1 MNKGYNKFSTN
12 KLTEFRRPPQVKSS
26 KAQILTK
33 FHKIPEIQFE
43 DQQLTSFSGI
53 VIFQLLFKNL
63 NLKNKLKKCFTHLK
77 VSPIFGHHLIL
88 LLLIVH
94 LILGFR
100 RLREIKYYRDDPMVL
115 RLMGMKSL
123 PDVSTISRSLGHL
136 DDKSVKNIQN
146 LSSSFVIDGLHRE
159 QFRRITLDFDGS
171 VLSTRGHA
179 QGSAIGFNKS
189 KKGARSYYPL
199 FCTIAQ
205 TGQFLDMH
213 HRPGNVHDSNGAA
226 DFMLKCFK
234 LIKSHLPGVVLESR
248 MDGAFFNKNI
258 VSLMASNQIKFTVSV
273 PFARFAEL
281 KQMIETCESW
291 SDIDKTWSF
300 FESQWKPKSW
310 NDEYRFVFTRKK
322 VKKPQKGPLQLDLFE
337 PVSREYQYKVILTN
351 KTESAKAIVQFH
363 NGRGSQELLFGHAK
377 NDTALSLIPCK
388 RLEANQVFTLASMMA
403 HNFSREMQMVAHPA
417 ASRAKAKRPAAW
429 TFQRLETIR
438 RQIIQRAGRLIRPQ
452 KKLTLTL
459 SPNTAVKEDLL
470 FLMDALQKAA

>member
-1 MNKGYNKFSTN
+1 
-12 KLTEFRRPPQVKSS
+12 VKSS

-94 LILGFR
+94 LILGFK

-123 PDVSTISRSLGHL
+123 PDVSTISRNLSQL

-146 LSSSFVIDGLHRE
+146 LSRSFVIDGLHRE

-179 QGSAIGFNKS
+179 QGSAVGFNKS

-205 TGQFLDMH
+205 TGQFFDMH

-226 DFMLKCFK
+226 DFMLKCFEH
-234 LIKSHLPGVVLESR
+234 IKSHLPGAILESR
-248 MDGAFFNKNI
+248 MDGAFFNKDI
-258 VSLMASNQIKFTVSV
+258 VSLMASNQIKFT
-273 PFARFAEL
+273 PWRC
-281 KQMIETCESW
+281 K
-291 SDIDKTWSF
+291 KT
-300 FESQWKPKSW
+300 
-310 NDEYRFVFTRKK
+310 
-322 VKKPQKGPLQLDLFE
+322 
-337 PVSREYQYKVILTN
+337 
-351 KTESAKAIVQFH
+351 
-363 NGRGSQELLFGHAK
+363 
-377 NDTALSLIPCK
+377 
-388 RLEANQVFTLASMMA
+388 
-403 HNFSREMQMVAHPA
+403 
-417 ASRAKAKRPAAW
+417 
-429 TFQRLETIR
+429 
-438 RQIIQRAGRLIRPQ
+438 
-452 KKLTLTL
+452 
-459 SPNTAVKEDLL
+459 
-470 FLMDALQKAA
+470 

>member
-1 MNKGYNKFSTN
+1 MNKGYNQFSTN

-94 LILGFR
+94 LILGFK

-123 PDVSTISRSLGHL
+123 PDVSTISRNLSQL

-146 LSSSFVIDGLHRE
+146 LSRSFVIDGLHRE

-179 QGSAIGFNKS
+179 QGSAVGFNKS

-205 TGQFLDMH
+205 TGQFFDMH

-226 DFMLKCFK
+226 DFMLKCFEH
-234 LIKSHLPGVVLESR
+234 IKSHLPGAILESR
-248 MDGAFFNKNI
+248 MDGAFFNKDI
-258 VSLMASNQIKFTVSV
+258 VSLMASNQIKFT
-273 PFARFAEL
+273 PWRC
-281 KQMIETCESW
+281 K
-291 SDIDKTWSF
+291 KT
-300 FESQWKPKSW
+300 
-310 NDEYRFVFTRKK
+310 
-322 VKKPQKGPLQLDLFE
+322 
-337 PVSREYQYKVILTN
+337 
-351 KTESAKAIVQFH
+351 
-363 NGRGSQELLFGHAK
+363 
-377 NDTALSLIPCK
+377 
-388 RLEANQVFTLASMMA
+388 
-403 HNFSREMQMVAHPA
+403 
-417 ASRAKAKRPAAW
+417 
-429 TFQRLETIR
+429 
-438 RQIIQRAGRLIRPQ
+438 
-452 KKLTLTL
+452 
-459 SPNTAVKEDLL
+459 
-470 FLMDALQKAA
+470 

>member
-1 MNKGYNKFSTN
+1 MNKGYNRFTTN
-12 KLTEFRRPPQVKSS
+12 KLTKFRRPPQVKSS
-26 KAQILTK
+26 KAHILTK

-63 NLKNKLKKCFTHLK
+63 NLKNKLKKCFNHLK

-100 RLREIKYYRDDPMVL
+100 RLREIKYYKDDPMVL

-123 PDVSTISRSLGHL
+123 PDVSTISRSLSQL
-136 DDKSVKNIQN
+136 DDTSVKNIQN
-146 LSSSFVIDGLHRE
+146 LCRSFVIDGLHRE

-171 VLSTRGHA
+171 VLSTKGHA

-213 HRPGNVHDSNGAA
+213 HRPGNVHDSNGAV
-226 DFMLKCFK
+226 DFMLQCFK
-234 LIKSHLPGVVLESR
+234 HIKPHLPGAILESR
-248 MDGAFFNKNI
+248 MDGAFFNKDI
-258 VSLMASNQIKFTVSV
+258 VSLMASNQIKFTASV
-273 PFARFAEL
+273 PFARFSEL
-281 KQMIETCESW
+281 KQMIETCDSW
-291 SDIDKTWSF
+291 SDIDKNWSY

-322 VKKPQKGPLQLDLFE
+322 VKKPQKGD
-337 PVSREYQYKVILTN
+337 
-351 KTESAKAIVQFH
+351 
-363 NGRGSQELLFGHAK
+363 
-377 NDTALSLIPCK
+377 
-388 RLEANQVFTLASMMA
+388 
-403 HNFSREMQMVAHPA
+403 
-417 ASRAKAKRPAAW
+417 
-429 TFQRLETIR
+429 QR
-438 RQIIQRAGRLIRPQ
+438 Q
-452 KKLTLTL
+452 
-459 SPNTAVKEDLL
+459 
-470 FLMDALQKAA
+470 